1 MDKDRRDRDDDEW
14 LAADVAPSTLW
25 ELVKGALVEGS
36 FWGALIAVKIWAVT
50 AALIALIVLI
60 LLALG

>member
-1 MDKDRRDRDDDEW
+1 MNEDRRDRDDDEW

-25 ELVKGALVEGS
+25 EITMGALKGC
-36 FWGALIAVKIWAVT
+36 FWGALWVLKFWAV
-50 AALIALIVLI
+50 AAVVGALIVLI